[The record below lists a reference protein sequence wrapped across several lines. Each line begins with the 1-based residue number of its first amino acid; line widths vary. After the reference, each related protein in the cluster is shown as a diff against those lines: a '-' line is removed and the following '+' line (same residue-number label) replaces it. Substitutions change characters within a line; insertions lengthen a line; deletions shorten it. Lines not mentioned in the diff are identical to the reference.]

1 MVAAISAASKGAD
14 VTLLEKG
21 NKLGYKVLIAGNGA
35 CNLTNARDETR
46 EFVKCFPGNGK
57 FLYSAL
63 TRLSPSMT
71 MQWFEKHGVPL
82 QVERGGRVFPKSR
95 HSKDIVTALE
105 HEIRR
110 LGVEVLLNT
119 QVTGVRKEEVFFVE
133 TEGNVYRFD
142 RLIIATGGKS
152 FPGTGSTGD
161 GFRWAKE
168 LGHHLKKPFPALV
181 PLKLPEAFGLVEL
194 AGLSLRNVR
203 AVILAEGKKI
213 GEEQGE
219 MLFTHTGVSGPIILT
234 LSRLVSI
241 ALLEKQTVSLCI
253 DFKPALSHEQVDQGL
268 LRDWK
273 ENPKQQLSNA
283 LRTRLPGRIVPFLLR
298 AAKVPP
304 ERLAAEVTKEERKR
318 LVAVL
323 KGWTLPVAGTL
334 PIETAIVTAGGVDTK
349 EIDPKSMES
358 KKVPGLYW
366 AGEVIDVDGV
376 TGGYNLQAAWSTGWL
391 AGESAAT

>member
-1 MVAAISAASKGAD
+1 MVAAISAASKGAK

-71 MQWFEKHGVPL
+71 MQWFESHGVPL

-105 HEIRR
+105 KEIRR
-110 LGVEVLLNT
+110 LAVEVQLNT
-119 QVTGVRKEEVFFVE
+119 QVLGIKQDRGFLVE
-133 TEGNVYRFD
+133 TAEKTFRFD

-168 LGHHLKKPFPALV
+168 LGHHVMKPFPALV
-181 PLKLPEAFGLVEL
+181 PLKIPEVVDL

-203 AVILAEGKKI
+203 AVVLAEGKKI

-234 LSRLVSI
+234 LSRGVSL
-241 ALLEKQTVSLCI
+241 ALREKQKVSLQI
-253 DFKPALSHEQVDQGL
+253 DFKPALSMEQVEQGL

-283 LRTRLPGRIVPFLLR
+283 LKARLPGRIAPVLLQ

-304 ERLAAEVTKEERKR
+304 ERIAAEATKEERKR

-323 KGWTLPVAGTL
+323 KGWTLPVADTL

-349 EIDPKSMES
+349 EIDPKSLES